1 VAELV
6 GYRSFVPLP
15 ESGAAPVV
23 GPVVGPVVSVVA
35 GVHPDRVAPGR
46 HPGRGVLLA
55 GPVRSC
61 RPSGAGWEASVETA
75 GTLVPVRLR
84 EQPAA
89 GQDFEFTV
97 LDPPCFGPDG
107 VRVSRP
113 EEVPT

>member
-1 VAELV
+1 
-6 GYRSFVPLP
+6 
-15 ESGAAPVV
+15 VV
-23 GPVVGPVVSVVA
+23 
-35 GVHPDRVAPGR
+35 
-46 HPGRGVLLA
+46 LA

-61 RPSGAGWEASVETA
+61 RPSGAGWEAGVETA

-89 GQDFEFTV
+89 GRDFEFTV

-107 VRVSRP
+107 TRVSRP